1 MAANQARTQDN
12 SLRRLAVFGSRRKC
26 DALFPARQA
35 ATGLRKIMRTGTQ
48 GDAYAAPRALH
59 QRCVG
64 CDRKDSAGSQRGACG
79 LHTVTGRNSRHRKG
93 LEPSRRLSERNGPRP
108 SGAFRVVFPAP
119 EVTERG
125 ARCKRAWRFLT
136 HRAPGGEAAIGR
148 VHSLPARTGNHRTCS
163 LTAVSSCTCYRS
175 ARARRATSSAAGAD
189 GGIGSGADATA
200 EARAVGS
207 RRITRT
213 SLDTTAGRSARAGG
227 REAGTGGEERSEA
240 PGKRATRGRRQIEAE
255 IERSEIAAD
264 NPAAKRVA
272 QDHRTVHR
280 SGLDVRHPGRQAR
293 HSHAARCGNAVS
305 ARSQC
310 TTLTPRAMSV
320 RI

>member
-1 MAANQARTQDN
+1 MSSLVSCAHREPSHMFPHRSFVAHMLPQRT
-12 SLRRLAVFGSRRKC
+12 STPCYVECRWRGRRHR
-26 DALFPARQA
+26 
-35 ATGLRKIMRTGTQ
+35 
-48 GDAYAAPRALH
+48 
-59 QRCVG
+59 QRCG
-64 CDRKDSAGSQRGACG
+64 RDCG
-79 LHTVTGRNSRHRKG
+79 G
-93 LEPSRRLSERNGPRP
+93 
-108 SGAFRVVFPAP
+108 
-119 EVTERG
+119 
-125 ARCKRAWRFLT
+125 
-136 HRAPGGEAAIGR
+136 
-148 VHSLPARTGNHRTCS
+148 TCGWV
-163 LTAVSSCTCYRS
+163 AQ
-175 ARARRATSSAAGAD
+175 D
-189 GGIGSGADATA
+189 W
-200 EARAVGS
+200 
-207 RRITRT
+207 ITRT

-264 NPAAKRVA
+264 SPAAKRVA

-310 TTLTPRAMSV
+310 ATLTPRAMSV